1 MNSIP
6 MNKNNF
12 LIKVIINI
20 LALIVVSSLFDGIII
35 NNFLTLLAVAVVLG
49 LLNSIVKPILTIVTL
64 PFTIATF
71 GIFLLIVNGFVLWIA
86 SGLISGFTILRFSVA
101 VWGALAL
108 SIITMIVENI
118 LTKKNNF
125 H

>member
-1 MNSIP
+1 MNSTP

-86 SGLISGFTILRFSVA
+86 SGLISGFTILSFSVA

>member
-86 SGLISGFTILRFSVA
+86 SGLISGFTILSFSVA